1 MVESEIVEWRVAVGS
16 HISIDEPLVDVMT
29 DKAVIE
35 ITAPVSGKV
44 ASLAGKPG
52 DIVAVGAALV
62 IFEVD
67 TEPDQVV
74 APAPAGQAQAQE
86 KVLTSPSVR
95 YRAREHHIDLD
106 RVPASG
112 PNNRITREDLD
123 RYIAGLASTETPQAA
138 PPTNDIIEV
147 PIIGIRRKIA
157 EKMLESKRNIPHFG
171 YVEEIDVTALESLRQ
186 HLNHNK
192 EAQQTKLSYLP
203 FFICALTRVLAGFP
217 QCNARYDE
225 ESGVLHQYANMHVGI
240 ATQTDSGLKVPV
252 VKDANTLDIW
262 ACAAEIQRLA
272 EAAKD
277 NTASRNELSGS
288 TITISSL
295 GALGGITVIPIIN
308 SPETAIIGVNKM
320 EDRPVVRDNQV
331 VIRKMMNLSCCFDH
345 RFVDGQDAALMI
357 QSLKRFLEQP
367 AAMFV

>member
-1 MVESEIVEWRVAVGS
+1 MVESEIVEWRVDVGS

-67 TEPDQVV
+67 TESDQAV
-74 APAPAGQAQAQE
+74 APKPAGQAQE

-106 RVPASG
+106 GVPASG
-112 PNNRITREDLD
+112 PNNRVTREDLD
-123 RYIAGLASTETPQAA
+123 RYIAGLASTKTPQAA
-138 PPTNDIIEV
+138 PPTNDIVEV

-157 EKMLESKRNIPHFG
+157 EKMAESKRNIPHFG
-171 YVEEIDVTALESLRQ
+171 YVEAIDVTALESLRQ

-225 ESGVLHQYANMHVGI
+225 ASGVLHQYANIHVGI

-252 VKDANTLDIW
+252 VKDANALNIW

-277 NTASRNELSGS
+277 NTASRGELSGS

-295 GALGGITVIPIIN
+295 GALGGITVMPIIN

-357 QSLKRFLEQP
+357 QSLKRLLEQP
-367 AAMFV
+367 AALFV